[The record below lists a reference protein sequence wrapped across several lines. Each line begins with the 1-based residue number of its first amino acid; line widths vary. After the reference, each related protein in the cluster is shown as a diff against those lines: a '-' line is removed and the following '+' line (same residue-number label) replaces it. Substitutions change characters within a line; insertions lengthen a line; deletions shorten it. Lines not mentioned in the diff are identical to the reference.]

1 MIPLWK
7 VLLLRGVPRFE
18 SQTINLP
25 LGDGTWIC
33 CWAWNCLV
41 GHVFYGFDLPW
52 DSSPCAMKKKH
63 HSGEYVGHFFLS
75 HRRSKIQV
83 KCGDVFILSTIGA
96 VLIVISLEWSC
107 WDDRFFTNPKWRAVR
122 GRNKV
127 VGVGGVVRSNQIKI
141 FLPWKI
147 HSFFWLGICFFMF
160 CFFPNKKSGVANQVL
175 GTNWWR
181 KKPGNWHFAGFEHR
195 SFNVIEFLEK
205 LWHGAVRWWL
215 KIRRSPPWDVKNPC
229 KNGRKLPTSTG
240 EFPDFWTNKQTVSPC
255 LSERWGFFYKEGEV
269 SHTRQVDE
277 KRGMFPFPFPDLG
290 TIQKGEWILPIG
302 MGVSLFFC
310 WTRFFQVKGRDVVLF
325 WNFSQLFESIGIVV
339 VF

>member
-18 SQTINLP
+18 SQTINFTIRWWNLDLL
-25 LGDGTWIC
+25 LGLELFSWSCFLRIRPTM
-33 CWAWNCLV
+33 
-41 GHVFYGFDLPW
+41 GFI
-52 DSSPCAMKKKH
+52 AMRHEKKH

-160 CFFPNKKSGVANQVL
+160 CFFPNKKVA
-175 GTNWWR
+175 
-181 KKPGNWHFAGFEHR
+181 
-195 SFNVIEFLEK
+195 
-205 LWHGAVRWWL
+205 
-215 KIRRSPPWDVKNPC
+215 
-229 KNGRKLPTSTG
+229 
-240 EFPDFWTNKQTVSPC
+240 
-255 LSERWGFFYKEGEV
+255 
-269 SHTRQVDE
+269 
-277 KRGMFPFPFPDLG
+277 
-290 TIQKGEWILPIG
+290 
-302 MGVSLFFC
+302 
-310 WTRFFQVKGRDVVLF
+310 
-325 WNFSQLFESIGIVV
+325 
-339 VF
+339 